1 MDATRNQGFRLNPE
15 TFDHQL
21 ALRALTARQ
30 LAQLSGVNESTISQ
44 ARHGHRHISDRTLRR
59 LSAALLDV
67 PLLLGAEL
75 VVGLAEPAS

>member
-1 MDATRNQGFRLNPE
+1 MATATPRNQGFRLNAE
-15 TFDHQL
+15 TFAHQL

-30 LAQLSGVNESTISQ
+30 LAELSGVNESTISL
-44 ARHGHRHISDRTLRR
+44 ARHGRHISDRTLRR

-75 VVGLAEPAS
+75 VVGSGETQ